1 MNAKMCKKLR
11 KIVKAMDH
19 LSSETVYED
28 VNHGIKMVRGKPT
41 LPVTV
46 RLSKGC
52 SRKVY
57 KDLKNAQ

>member
-19 LSSETVYED
+19 LSTESVYED
-28 VNHGIKMVRGKPT
+28 ENHGIKMVRGVPT
-41 LPVTV
+41 VPVTV
-46 RLSKGC
+46 RLAKGC

-57 KDLKNAQ
+57 KDLKKAQ